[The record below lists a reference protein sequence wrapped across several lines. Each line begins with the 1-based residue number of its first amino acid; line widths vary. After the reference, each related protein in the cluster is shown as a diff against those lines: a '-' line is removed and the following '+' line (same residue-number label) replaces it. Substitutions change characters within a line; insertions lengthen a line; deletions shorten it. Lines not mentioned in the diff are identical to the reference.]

1 MNVITETARKFEFP
15 AEAAEYLGECFQKM
29 IATDGVLD
37 KLYAAMDILFCGEDN
52 SYTDLLQEIAD
63 ATGIHRYT
71 VDMVF
76 LLLSAKP
83 LEYLYLRQ
91 GLPMQMYLDSMADL
105 RYKLFECQKMHG
117 KWGTFVTPWFPG
129 FYRLQRYTFGR
140 LEYDVTTSTEE
151 YKDVLKPGDL
161 MLSCHIPSS
170 GPLLE
175 DAVKDSLRQAYRF
188 FQDKNMLPSNGKL
201 VVRCMSWLLYPP
213 ILEKLDDN
221 TNMKKFYRLFD
232 IVDQGPHEQNHD
244 FWRVFYVP
252 YSEEAL
258 QTVPVR
264 TRLERVLVE
273 HLKSG
278 EKMGAGKGFLVVDEN
293 Y

>member
-15 AEAAEYLGECFQKM
+15 AEAAEYLGECFDKM
-29 IATDGVLD
+29 VATEGVISLRYDIQDRFFLD
-37 KLYAAMDILFCGEDN
+37 EDE
-52 SYTDLLQEIAD
+52 TWFDMLQTVAD
-63 ATGIHRYT
+63 QSGVNRYS
-71 VDMVF
+71 VDMIF
-76 LLLSAKP
+76 MLLAAKP
-83 LEYLYLRQ
+83 LRYLYQ
-91 GLPMQMYLDSMADL
+91 QEGLSEQMYLDSMNDL
-105 RYKLFECQKMHG
+105 RCKLFECKKMYDV
-117 KWGTFVTPWFPG
+117 WGTFVTRWFRG
-129 FYRLQRYTFGR
+129 FYQLKRYTFGR
-140 LEYDVTTSTEE
+140 LEYDVATSTEE

-188 FQDKNMLPSNGKL
+188 FRDKNMLPSNGKL

-213 ILEKLDDN
+213 ILEQMDDRS
-221 TNMKKFYRLFD
+221 NMKKFYRLFD

-258 QTVPVR
+258 NTVP
-264 TRLERVLVE
+264 TNTSLEKIIVNR
-273 HLKSG
+273 LKSG
-278 EKMGAGKGFLVVDEN
+278 EKMGGGKGFIVVDEN

>member
-1 MNVITETARKFEFP
+1 
-15 AEAAEYLGECFQKM
+15 
-29 IATDGVLD
+29 
-37 KLYAAMDILFCGEDN
+37 
-52 SYTDLLQEIAD
+52 
-63 ATGIHRYT
+63 
-71 VDMVF
+71 
-76 LLLSAKP
+76 
-83 LEYLYLRQ
+83 
-91 GLPMQMYLDSMADL
+91 MYLDSMNDL
-105 RYKLFECQKMHG
+105 RCKLFECKKMYDV
-117 KWGTFVTPWFPG
+117 WGTFVTRWFRG
-129 FYRLQRYTFGR
+129 FYQLKRYTFGR
-140 LEYDVTTSTEE
+140 LEYDVATSTEE
-151 YKDVLKPGDL
+151 YKDVLKPGDFVL
-161 MLSCHIPSS
+161 YCHIPSS

-188 FQDKNMLPSNGKL
+188 FRDKNMLPSNGKL
-201 VVRCMSWLLYPP
+201 IVHCTSWLLYPP

-232 IVDQGPHEQNHD
+232 IVEATPSANNSA

-264 TRLERVLVE
+264 TRLEHVLVE

-278 EKMGAGKGFLVVDEN
+278 EKMGGGKGFIVVDEN